1 MRIYRKDNFAMKQ
14 AEKNRISTF
23 QIISA
28 AIDEF
33 SKYGFSNAS
42 LNRICRENGISKG
55 KLYHYF
61 ESKDDLYYQ
70 CINFIFFDFSHM
82 LEELEV
88 DKTKSVFDN
97 LHNYYSGIIDYW
109 VERPMACLL
118 IKRSSIIFGNDELTQ
133 LDESQEKY
141 ISTAKRKFLEIIHS
155 CGKSSVADDELFE
168 LVKAV
173 NENLFMREISSVAQL
188 ALKGGKN
195 EVNAKKSEIMAIY
208 DRMINV
214 LLHGIL

>member
-1 MRIYRKDNFAMKQ
+1 MKQ

-33 SKYGFSNAS
+33 SKYGCSNAS

-97 LHNYYSGIIDYW
+97 LHNYYSAIIDYW

-118 IKRSSIIFGNDELTQ
+118 IKRSIIIFGNKDLSQ
-133 LDESQEKY
+133 MDESQERY
-141 ISTAKRKFLEIIHS
+141 INTAKKKFLEIINS
-155 CGKSSVADDELFE
+155 CGGSSVGDDELFE
-168 LVKAV
+168 VVKAV
-173 NENLFMREISSVAQL
+173 NENLFIREISSVAEL
-188 ALKGGKN
+188 AINGDKN
-195 EVNAKKSEIMAIY
+195 EVTAKKGEIMALY